1 MAGNGA
7 TGAAAAREV
16 KISCRNIWKV
26 YGPECDSYFD
36 NRSGAVDDP
45 AGLCERMRID
55 SHVVAAS
62 NVTFDVRVG
71 EIFIIMGLSGSGKS
85 TMVRCLSRLVEPTA
99 GEVLLDGSDLLKASE
114 HELIV
119 IRRHKMGMVFQN
131 FGLLPHLSVLENVAF
146 PLKVQGKSR
155 SERETRAQEMIE
167 LVGLEGRENAFPRQ
181 LSGGQQQ
188 RVGIARSL
196 AVEPEL
202 WFLDEPF
209 SALDPLIR
217 RQMQDEFLRLQK
229 MLHKTIVFIT
239 HDFLEA
245 LRLADRI
252 VIMKDGRVV
261 QMGTP
266 ADLVLRPADDYVAEF
281 TKDVP
286 RVRVITAG
294 EIMESGG
301 NGLDPANGVAAETTL
316 EDLMPQM
323 ASHPEGLAILD
334 DGGAV
339 IGRVT
344 PQDIVRAL
352 AAADAAA
359 S

>member
-1 MAGNGA
+1 MTGNGA
-7 TGAAAAREV
+7 NGAAAEREV

-36 NRSGAVDDP
+36 DRNGVVDDP
-45 AGLCERMRID
+45 PALSDRMRAD

-62 NVTFDVRVG
+62 DVTFDVQVG

-99 GEVLLDGSDLLKASE
+99 GEVLLDGNDLLKASE
-114 HELIV
+114 DQLID

-131 FGLLPHLSVLENVAF
+131 FGLLPHLTVLENVAF
-146 PLKVQGKSR
+146 PLKVQGQSR
-155 SERETRAQEMIE
+155 MERESRAQEMVE
-167 LVGLEGRENAFPRQ
+167 LVGLEGREDAFPRQ

-294 EIMESGG
+294 EI
-301 NGLDPANGVAAETTL
+301 DGVGRPL
-316 EDLMPQM
+316 GKRDLK
-323 ASHPEGLAILD
+323 SYFENLFTGKD
-334 DGGAV
+334 DA
-339 IGRVT
+339 
-344 PQDIVRAL
+344 
-352 AAADAAA
+352 
-359 S
+359 

>member
-1 MAGNGA
+1 MNSNGKD
-7 TGAAAAREV
+7 V
-16 KISCRNIWKV
+16 KISCRNVWKV
-26 YGPECDSYFD
+26 YGDEPDQFFNNGNGDVPD
-36 NRSGAVDDP
+36 NQSIYKAMTDTGHIGA
-45 AGLCERMRID
+45 AC
-55 SHVVAAS
+55 
-62 NVTFDVRVG
+62 NVSFEVYTG

-99 GEVLLDGSDLLKASE
+99 GEVLLDGEDLLKIGE
-114 HELIV
+114 EDLIE

-131 FGLLPHLSVLENVAF
+131 FGLLPHLTVLENISF
-146 PLKVQGKSR
+146 PLKVQGVDLQA
-155 SERETRAQEMIE
+155 REQKAMEVIK
-167 LVGLEGRENAFPRQ
+167 LVGLEGREDSFPRQ

-196 AVEPEL
+196 VVEPEL

-252 VIMKDGRVV
+252 AIMKDGEVV
-261 QMGTP
+261 QIGTP
-266 ADLVLRPADDYVAEF
+266 AQLVLNPADDYVAEF

-294 EIMESGG
+294 EIADNTRSAEGLNSQVSG
-301 NGLDPANGVAAETTL
+301 DATL
-316 EDLMPQM
+316 EDIMPLFN
-323 ASHPEGLAILD
+323 AHP
-334 DGGAV
+334 DGVEVMDGEKSLGVA
-339 IGRVT
+339 T
-344 PQDIVRAL
+344 PQSVVNAL
-352 AAADAAA
+352 AVSQD
-359 S
+359 